1 MYISVRYYLKVA
13 YLRQIAENKKTRNS
27 REFDRFVRSLP
38 KRFHSTKHKCKFVES
53 ST

>member
-1 MYISVRYYLKVA
+1 MPTLGKGYKRTFKKG
-13 YLRQIAENKKTRNS
+13 QIVENKKTRNS
-27 REFDRFVRSLP
+27 HEFDRFDRSLP